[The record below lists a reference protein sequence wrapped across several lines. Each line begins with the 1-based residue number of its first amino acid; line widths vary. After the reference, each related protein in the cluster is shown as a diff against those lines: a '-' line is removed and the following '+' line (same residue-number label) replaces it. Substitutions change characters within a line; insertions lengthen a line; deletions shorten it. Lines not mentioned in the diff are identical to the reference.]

1 MILSYMD
8 QAGAVGARHVIQN
21 SGWSDKT
28 IVSVGMQSV
37 AFRRPVFVGDVVSF
51 RTRLKQ
57 IGTTSITIEVN
68 VEAGAANEFRFALEK
83 VGYVENDGS
92 VRPLPQP

>member
-1 MILSYMD
+1 ME
-8 QAGAVGARHVIQN
+8 
-21 SGWSDKT
+21 
-28 IVSVGMQSV
+28 SV

-68 VEAGAANEFRFALEK
+68 VEADRSGKTEQLTHGEVTYVAIDMVGGTRRPIPIRDTGADAAE
-83 VGYVENDGS
+83 
-92 VRPLPQP
+92 